1 MYRLVLCIDLKFNNI
16 FNYGS
21 FELTS
26 IDNDII
32 VRIIPIRFKMLGY
45 SENNNAPNIVADIGS
60 APPYSIVAFPL
71 SICFKPKLNRKY
83 GNIAVRT
90 A

>member
-1 MYRLVLCIDLKFNNI
+1 
-16 FNYGS
+16 
-21 FELTS
+21 
-26 IDNDII
+26 
-32 VRIIPIRFKMLGY
+32 MLGY